1 MNQISGFMNRRDF
14 LKLTAASTVALTL
27 PGCTSASQRLVS
39 KQTKRPNV
47 LFIAIDDLN
56 DWVGCLG
63 GHPDVKTPN
72 LDKLAQ
78 RGVLFTNAHCS
89 APACNP
95 SRASLMTGVLPSTSG
110 VYLNPQP
117 WRKSPVLTDAT
128 TLPQHF
134 MANGYRV
141 VGGGKIYH
149 GGFPDPPSW
158 HEYFPSQKKNK
169 PDDPMP
175 PNRPLNGIPKTAHFD
190 WGPVDVPDD
199 QMGDWKVATWAI
211 SELRKKHDKPFFLGC
226 GFFRPH
232 LPWYVPQKYFDMY
245 PPEKIA
251 LPNVNENDLDDVP
264 PIGRRM
270 ARPEGDHKKVIEH
283 KQWRKAVQ
291 GYLASIS
298 FVDGCV
304 GRVIDALDK
313 SPYADNTVIIL
324 WGDHGWHLGEKL
336 HWRKF
341 ALWEEATHAPLMIIA
356 PGITRLGQRCPRSVS
371 FIDIYPT
378 LIDVCGLTPKKELEG
393 KSLLPLLKDPKAKWD
408 RPALTTHGRNNHSL
422 RSQRWRYI
430 RYSDGTEELYD
441 HNNDALEWNN
451 LANDPKYAG
460 VKKQFAKWLPKLN
473 APDVPRARRK
483 KKRSQKNA
491 KSSPKNKKAG

>member
-1 MNQISGFMNRRDF
+1 MNQISGSINRREF
-14 LKLTAASTVALTL
+14 LKLTAAGAATFTL
-27 PGCTSASQRLVS
+27 PGCASASQQRVS
-39 KQTKRPNV
+39 KQAKRLNV

-56 DWVGCLG
+56 DWIGCLG

-95 SRASLMTGVLPSTSG
+95 SRASLMTGILPSTSG
-110 VYLNPQP
+110 VYLNPHP
-117 WRKSPVLTDAT
+117 WRKSPALSDAT

-134 MANGYRV
+134 MAHGYHV

-190 WGPVDVPDD
+190 WGPVDVPDKE
-199 QMGDWKVATWAI
+199 MGDWKVANWAI
-211 SELRKKHDKPFFLGC
+211 GELSKKHDKPFFLGC

-245 PPEKIA
+245 PLDKVT

-270 ARPEGDHKKVIEH
+270 ARPGGDHKKVIEY

-291 GYLASIS
+291 AYLASIS
-298 FVDGCV
+298 FVDTCV
-304 GRVIDALDK
+304 GRVIEALDK
-313 SPYADNTVIIL
+313 SGYVDNTVIIL

-356 PGITRLGQRCPRSVS
+356 PGVTKLGGRCPRPVS

-378 LIDVCGLTPKKELEG
+378 LIDICKLSPKKELEG
-393 KSLLPLLKDPKAKWD
+393 KSLLPLLKNPKASWQ

-422 RSQRWRYI
+422 RSERWRYI

-441 HNNDALEWNN
+441 HDRDELEWNN
-451 LANDPKYAG
+451 LANDPKYADI
-460 VKKQFAKWLPKLN
+460 KKRLAKWLPETN
-473 APDVPRARRK
+473 VPDVPRANRK
-483 KKRSQKNA
+483 KKRSATKPRR
-491 KSSPKNKKAG
+491 KT

>member
-1 MNQISGFMNRRDF
+1 MSDMPYSVNRREF
-14 LKLTAASTVALTL
+14 LKLTAAGVSVFTL
-27 PGCTSASQRLVS
+27 PGCASASQGRVS
-39 KQTKRPNV
+39 KQAKRPNI

-56 DWVGCLG
+56 DWIGCLG

-95 SRASLMTGVLPSTSG
+95 SRASLMTGILPSSSG
-110 VYLNPQP
+110 VYHNPHP
-117 WRKSPVLTDAT
+117 WRKSRILSDAV

-134 MANGYRV
+134 MTHGYRV

-158 HEYFPSQKKNK
+158 QEYFPSQTKNK
-169 PDDPMP
+169 PDDPTP

-190 WGPVDVPDD
+190 WGPVDVPDKE
-199 QMGDWKVATWAI
+199 MGDSKVADWAI
-211 SELRKKHDKPFFLGC
+211 GELGKKHDKPFFLGC

-232 LPWYVPQKYFDMY
+232 LPWYVPKKYFDMY
-245 PPEKIA
+245 PLDRVT

-264 PIGRRM
+264 PIGKKM

-291 GYLASIS
+291 AYLASVS
-298 FVDGCV
+298 FVDTCV

-313 SPYADNTVIIL
+313 SNYADNTVIVL

-341 ALWEEATHAPLMIIA
+341 ALWEEATHAPLMMIV
-356 PGITRLGQRCPRSVS
+356 PGITKPSGRCPRPVS

-378 LIDVCGLTPKKELEG
+378 LIDLCSLTPKAELEG
-393 KSLLPLLKDPKAKWD
+393 KSLLSLLENPKASWQ

-422 RSQRWRYI
+422 RSERWRYI

-441 HNNDALEWNN
+441 HNMDELEWNN
-451 LANDPKYAG
+451 LANDPKYTEI
-460 VKKQFAKWLPKLN
+460 KKELAKWLPGTN
-473 APDVPRARRK
+473 VPDVPRANKK
-483 KKRSQKNA
+483 KKRTTMKTERQT
-491 KSSPKNKKAG
+491 